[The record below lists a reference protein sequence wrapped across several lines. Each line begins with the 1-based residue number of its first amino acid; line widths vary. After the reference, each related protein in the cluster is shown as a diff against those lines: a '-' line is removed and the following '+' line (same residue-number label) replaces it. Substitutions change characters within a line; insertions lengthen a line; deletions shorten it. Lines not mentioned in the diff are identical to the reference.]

1 MKPFVINKTPYLSDS
16 NGYFMINDQQIMGP
30 HKHEFFELTYIVDG
44 EIEHT
49 IGNRKSVIKSGNYFF
64 VDIGT
69 AHSYRPINGK
79 TCLLWNFLFLP
90 QMIDGALAGCERFS
104 SLLNSYYIR
113 LGNVST
119 FSSPE
124 NHIFFDDTGSVRK
137 KLSKLSD
144 EYRHR
149 FCGYDEMARCLLI
162 SIMIE
167 TIRKLN
173 PLKTDDQTKL
183 SRAVSDYLRAHYT
196 EPVRLSEIAEK
207 LHYNPTYLS
216 ARFKKDTGITVG
228 QCCQR
233 IRIEQS
239 CRLLVDT
246 DWKVTE
252 IARAV
257 GYNNQKFFNK
267 IFKSVTHMT
276 PREYRYFSLKGY
288 SLPALY
294 SE

>member
-1 MKPFVINKTPYLSDS
+1 MKPFIINKTPYLSNS
-16 NGYFMINDQQIMGP
+16 TGYFMINDQQMLGP

-49 IGNRKSVIKSGNYFF
+49 IDNQKSVIKSGNYFF

-90 QMIDGALAGCERFS
+90 QMIDGALAGCGRFS

-113 LGNVST
+113 LGSISSI
-119 FSSPE
+119 SSPE
-124 NHIFFDDTGSVRK
+124 NHIFFDDSGSVRE
-137 KLSKLSD
+137 KLSRLSE
-144 EYRHR
+144 EYTKKQ
-149 FCGYDEMARCLLI
+149 CGYDEMARCLLI

-167 TIRKLN
+167 TIRKLD
-173 PLKTDDQTKL
+173 PEKFDDQTKL
-183 SRAVSDYLRAHYT
+183 SRAVSEYLRAHYT
-196 EPVRLSEIAEK
+196 EPVRLAEIAKK

-246 DWKVTE
+246 ELKITE
-252 IARAV
+252 IARSV
-257 GYNNQKFFNK
+257 GYENQKFFNR
-267 IFKSVTHMT
+267 IFKSFTHMT
-276 PREYRYFSLKGY
+276 PREYRYLSAKGY
-288 SLPALY
+288 SLPSLY
-294 SE
+294 SK